1 MRSHRRSWMRRSL
14 RSRRTASIAVW
25 SVVFF
30 GCLTVMPLPMTTTA
44 QSSALS
50 SSSTSSVS
58 SESSESSGS
67 SDQVALAASAED
79 AYRRGLELIGGSTD
93 ALAAFRRSADDW
105 RRVIDAGGNGPA
117 AWFNLGNAELRAGE
131 LGEAI
136 AAYRRAERLDPIN
149 DDIAANLAEARR
161 RVAQPIEADATD
173 LTFANLNRWWNV
185 ISEPTRF
192 RTAAIA
198 WTCFWLLLLWRRSRP
213 LERRR
218 LEREST
224 TVIWRSVIMLALATG
239 ILSAG
244 TLAVDRLLPEG
255 GTAGVLTRSD
265 VTLRT
270 GNGLSFESAID
281 EPLSEGVEFG
291 ILDQRPGWWRIRL
304 PDGTNGWIES
314 TDGESI

>member
-1 MRSHRRSWMRRSL
+1 
-14 RSRRTASIAVW
+14 
-25 SVVFF
+25 
-30 GCLTVMPLPMTTTA
+30 MTTSPPISRK
-44 QSSALS
+44 QD
-50 SSSTSSVS
+50 V
-58 SESSESSGS
+58 GS
-67 SDQVALAASAED
+67 
-79 AYRRGLELIGGSTD
+79 
-93 ALAAFRRSADDW
+93 
-105 RRVIDAGGNGPA
+105 PK
-117 AWFNLGNAELRAGE
+117 
-131 LGEAI
+131 
-136 AAYRRAERLDPIN
+136 
-149 DDIAANLAEARR
+149 
-161 RVAQPIEADATD
+161 PIEADATD

-314 TDGESI
+314 NRWRVESDPLASEKQRHEKNNRRAQMGHGGRCQRRGWDSNPR

>member
-1 MRSHRRSWMRRSL
+1 M
-14 RSRRTASIAVW
+14 
-25 SVVFF
+25 
-30 GCLTVMPLPMTTTA
+30 
-44 QSSALS
+44 
-50 SSSTSSVS
+50 
-58 SESSESSGS
+58 
-67 SDQVALAASAED
+67 
-79 AYRRGLELIGGSTD
+79 
-93 ALAAFRRSADDW
+93 
-105 RRVIDAGGNGPA
+105 IDAGGNGPA
-117 AWFNLGNAELRAGE
+117 GWFNLGNAELRAGE

-239 ILSAG
+239 VLSAG

-265 VTLRT
+265 VALRT

-291 ILDQRPGWWRIRL
+291 ILEQRPGWWRIRL